1 MNRLQR
7 LFPID
12 VPLVQGPMGGVAGP
26 ELVAAVA
33 NAGALGVLPIWPESG
48 KEAARLIEETR
59 DRTEAAFA
67 VNLRADLVQLD
78 LVRVAFDLGVR
89 HFHLF
94 WGDPAE
100 TASLV
105 HELGASFFAT
115 VGDGAAAR
123 AAIEAGAVALV
134 AQGIEAGGHVLSE
147 TPLERLLPAV
157 IEAAGDVP
165 VIAAGGIATPED
177 ARAALGEGAAG
188 VLCGSRFVA
197 THESDAH
204 PAYKAALV
212 RAGADATTRSLCFDL
227 GWSDAPHRTLVNETY
242 RIWREAGL
250 PAMGARPGEG
260 EVVMCGE
267 DGTGLPRYFVMP
279 PLKGMTGD
287 VTEGAMYAG
296 TGVERLD
303 SIEAV
308 ADVVARFRAALLP
321 GPSAGSPGPRTS
333 AARA

>member
-1 MNRLQR
+1 
-7 LFPID
+7 
-12 VPLVQGPMGGVAGP
+12 
-26 ELVAAVA
+26 
-33 NAGALGVLPIWPESG
+33 
-48 KEAARLIEETR
+48 
-59 DRTEAAFA
+59 
-67 VNLRADLVQLD
+67 VQLE

-100 TASLV
+100 TAALV
-105 HELGASFFAT
+105 HDLGASFFAT

-123 AAIEAGAVALV
+123 AAVDAGAAALV
-134 AQGIEAGGHVLSE
+134 AQGVEAGGHVLSE

-165 VIAAGGIATPED
+165 VIAAGGITTPDD
-177 ARAALGEGAAG
+177 ARAAIGKGAAG

-204 PAYKAALV
+204 PAYKTALV
-212 RAGADATTRSLCFDL
+212 RAGADATARSLCFDL
-227 GWSDAPHRTLVNETY
+227 GWPDAPHRTLVNDTY
-242 RIWREAGL
+242 RSWREAGF

-260 EVVMCGE
+260 EIVMSGE
-267 DGTGLPRYFVMP
+267 DGRGLPRYLVMP

-296 TGVERLD
+296 TGVERVD
-303 SIEAV
+303 SIETV
-308 ADVVARFRAALLP
+308 ADVVARFRDALLP
-321 GPSAGSPGPRTS
+321 GSPAGTRAPETN
-333 AARA
+333 AAGV